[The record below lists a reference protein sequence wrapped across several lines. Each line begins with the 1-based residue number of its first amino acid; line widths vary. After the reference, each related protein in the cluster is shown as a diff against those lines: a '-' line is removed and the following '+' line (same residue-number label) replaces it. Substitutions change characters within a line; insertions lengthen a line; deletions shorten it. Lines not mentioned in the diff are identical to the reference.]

1 MERPFRSAVIPIGK
15 RKKKE
20 RKKERIKR
28 VDPRTRER
36 LDQVGTCIRNTPF
49 DLYFVCFFLFLC
61 LSLSVAPYRRIT
73 RKCVSGAPSCLRA
86 LYFSPAPSRRRRLTH
101 GGAGRKSYIMYDEF
115 REKLAR

>member
-28 VDPRTRER
+28 VDPRTRES

-49 DLYFVCFFLFLC
+49 DLYFVCFFLFLS
-61 LSLSVAPYRRIT
+61 LSLCSSISKDHAKMCIRRSIVFT
-73 RKCVSGAPSCLRA
+73 RIIFFTCAQPPTKADTR
-86 LYFSPAPSRRRRLTH
+86 
-101 GGAGRKSYIMYDEF
+101 GAGRKSYIMYDEF

>member
-36 LDQVGTCIRNTPF
+36 LDKVGLTCIS
-49 DLYFVCFFLFLC
+49 FVFFFSSV
-61 LSLSVAPYRRIT
+61 SLSVAPYRRIT